1 MCYNQKCKVV
11 SLNLAH
17 PVLKFDKMKM
27 AWFRRKIPLPI
38 LSQHFINTQP
48 QLFEKSC
55 SWESWHW

>member
-1 MCYNQKCKVV
+1 
-11 SLNLAH
+11 
-17 PVLKFDKMKM
+17 MKM